1 MPPSTSTPAT
11 AAPAAAVPAQAAR
24 GRVPRLPRLPRPGGP
39 GGWNGLVVVLPAAAV
54 TALGYHHRWLG
65 DDALIYTRAVR
76 QILAGNGPVYNAGER
91 AETSTGT
98 LWQWLVA
105 LVSLVS
111 RADPALVAVALGL
124 LCTAAGFLLAGDA
137 ARRLH
142 GGRRLL
148 PLGVLVLVPVAAVW
162 DYATSGLESG
172 LSTAWLA
179 LCWWLLVA
187 RRERQL
193 HLMAS
198 VLGLGPLVRPD
209 LALVSLVFLGT
220 WYALLRPRPRALA
233 GLTAT
238 ACALPLAYEIFRAG
252 YYGVLVP
259 LPGLTKEASDANWGR
274 GLWYAENFV
283 LPYRLWLPLGA
294 LAVLAVLFVVRL
306 VVRRRAVP
314 PLVVAPLLSGA
325 LSLLYVTRVGGD
337 FMHGRMLLPG
347 LFLLVLPLWAVPWS
361 RAAGAACV
369 VVAVWAGCC
378 LALWRPPLVSPRG
391 EIWDTHVGYQRATRH
406 LYPVS
411 QREHAARPTKF
422 RKEIAGALR
431 TPAPQL
437 VLEVEYNRRYLRLPL
452 AARDQGERGERGE
465 RGEQG
470 VPVAGAIEFLGYGG
484 VAVPL
489 DGLAVDPLSLA
500 YPLGAH
506 MERSRTARAGHEK
519 PVALE
524 WMAAD
529 LADPAAPLPP
539 GIDPRGVAAARHAL
553 RCGPL
558 RELQDSVR
566 RPLTPARF
574 WRNLTG
580 SYARTTLRY
589 PADPVAAE
597 AALCRGP

>member
-1 MPPSTSTPAT
+1 MPPSPRTPAA
-11 AAPAAAVPAQAAR
+11 AAPVAAVPAQTAR
-24 GRVPRLPRLPRPGGP
+24 GRVPRLPRPRGP
-39 GGWNGLVVVLPAAAV
+39 RGWNGLVVVLPAAAV

-124 LCTAAGFLLAGDA
+124 VCTAVGFLLAGDA

-187 RRERQL
+187 RRDRQL
-193 HLMAS
+193 PLVAV
-198 VLGLGPLVRPD
+198 VLGLGPLIRPD
-209 LALVSLVFLGT
+209 LALVSVVFLGT
-220 WYALLRPRPRALA
+220 WCALLRPRPRALA
-233 GLTAT
+233 GLTAA

-259 LPGLTKEASDANWGR
+259 LPGLTKEASNANWGR

-294 LAVLAVLFVVRL
+294 LAVFAAFF
-306 VVRRRAVP
+306 VVRRRAAA
-314 PLVVAPLLSGA
+314 PLVTAPLLSGA

-361 RAAGAACV
+361 RAAGAACA

-378 LALWRPPLVSPRG
+378 LALWRPPLVSARG
-391 EIWDTHVGYQRATRH
+391 EIWDTHVGYQQATRH
-406 LYPVS
+406 LHPVG

-422 RKEIAGALR
+422 RKEIAAARR
-431 TPAPQL
+431 TPVPQL
-437 VLEVEYNRRYLRLPL
+437 ALEVEYNRRYLRLPL
-452 AARDQGERGERGE
+452 AAHERGER
-465 RGEQG
+465 G

-574 WRNLTG
+574 WQNLTG